1 MQFYLNGYKPGD
13 PFIEDPHPS
22 VAGRPGGLPE
32 EADVLIVGCGPAG
45 LVLAAQLANFPEI
58 RAVVIDRK
66 DGPLEVGQADGV
78 ACRTVEMFE
87 AFGLADRLVNEGYWV
102 NEVAFWRPDPED
114 RTTITRTGRI
124 DDVEEGLSE
133 MPHVIVNQARMLDYL
148 LDYMRRSAGK
158 LEPFYGL
165 HASDLQVDTSGSSE
179 YPVTVDLLH
188 MKDGQETGET
198 STIRAKYVV
207 GCDGS
212 RSATRTAIGR
222 ELAGDPMNVS
232 WGVLDAFAVTDFPD
246 IRLKCAIHSA
256 NQGNILIIPREG
268 GYMVRFYIELDNVRD
283 KEMLENRSVTPE
295 KLATV
300 ANRILSPYTLD
311 LKDVGWWAVYEIG
324 QRLCDKFDD
333 VPEAETGTRLPRV
346 FIAGDACHTHSA
358 KAGQGMNVS
367 MADTWNLGWKLGS
380 VLRGTAKPELLG
392 TYSAERQKIAQQLID
407 FDREF
412 ARMFSAHPT
421 GAGNTEEEHVE
432 GIDPEEFQ
440 QYFITQGRFTAGVAT
455 RYAPSMITA
464 EALFQP
470 LAEGFPVG
478 MRFHSAPVVRL
489 ADAKPV
495 HLGHVAR
502 ADGAWRLYVFA
513 DRSDPTAENS
523 GFRQLCEFL
532 ESEESPIRRCTPA
545 GADPDSVVDVRA
557 VFQQGHR
564 ELAVDKMSPVLLPRK
579 GRLGLIDYEK
589 MFCPDPKAGDIF
601 EMRGLNRETGCIVV
615 VRPDQYVSH
624 VLPLH
629 GHEALADFFAGILV
643 DAG

>member
-1 MQFYLNGYKPGD
+1 MQFYSNGYKPGD

-22 VAGRPGGLPE
+22 VAARPGGLPE
-32 EADVLIVGCGPAG
+32 DADVLIIGCGPAG
-45 LVLAAQLANFPEI
+45 LVLAAQMANFPDI
-58 RAVVIDRK
+58 RTVVIDRK

-78 ACRTVEMFE
+78 ACRTVELLE

-102 NEVAFWRPDPED
+102 NEVAFWRPDPQD
-114 RTTITRTGRI
+114 RTKITRTGRI
-124 DDVEEGLSE
+124 QDVEEDLSE
-133 MPHVIVNQARMLDYL
+133 MPHVIVNQARMLAYL
-148 LDYMRRSAGK
+148 LDHMERSSSK
-158 LEPFYGL
+158 LQPFYGL
-165 HASDLQVDTSGSSE
+165 HARDIQIDTSGSSE
-179 YPVTVDLLH
+179 YPVTVTLQHL
-188 MKDGQETGET
+188 KDFKETGEI

-212 RSATRTAIGR
+212 RSGTRAAIGR
-222 ELAGDPMNVS
+222 ELRGDPMNQS
-232 WGVLDAFAVTDFPD
+232 WGVLDALAVTDFPD

-268 GYMVRFYIELDNVRD
+268 GYLVRFYIELDNVRD

-300 ANRILSPYTLD
+300 ANRILAPYTVEV
-311 LKDVGWWAVYEIG
+311 KDVGWWAVYEIG

-333 VPEAETGTRLPRV
+333 VPVAEMATRLPRV

-367 MADTWNLGWKLGS
+367 MNDTWNLGWKLS
-380 VLRGTAKPELLG
+380 AVLRGTAKLELLH
-392 TYSAERQKIAQQLID
+392 TYSEERQRIAKQLID

-412 ARMFSAHPT
+412 AKMFSAHPT
-421 GAGNTEEEHVE
+421 ESGSAGGKGV
-432 GIDPEEFQ
+432 DPEEFR

-455 RYAPSMITA
+455 KYGPSMITA
-464 EALFQP
+464 EAMFQH

-502 ADGAWRLYVFA
+502 ADGAWRVYIFA
-513 DRSDPTAENS
+513 DRNDPTSRHSHFGE
-523 GFRQLCEFL
+523 LCEFL
-532 ESEESPIRRCTPA
+532 ESNASPIKRFTPA
-545 GADPDSVVDVRA
+545 GTDPDSVIDVRA
-557 VFQQGHR
+557 IFQQGHR
-564 ELAVDKMSPVLLPRK
+564 DLAVDKMPSVLLPKK
-579 GRLGLIDYEK
+579 GKFGLIDYEK
-589 MFCPDPKAGDIF
+589 MFCVDPKAGDIF
-601 EMRGLNRETGCIVV
+601 ELRGVNRETGCMVV

-629 GHEALADFFAGILV
+629 GHEALADFFAGILI
-643 DAG
+643 DAR